1 MEFLKC
7 CLYNSQTVALIRTLA
22 TNPDILLLDEPFSAL
37 DFETRQLVAD
47 DVYKIIKKEHK
58 TTIMITHN
66 IEEAIAFAD
75 KVVVLSKRPS
85 VVKSIFDIKLSN
97 ASTPINNR
105 KCVEFN
111 DYYEEIWQEFDHE
124 I

>member
-1 MEFLKC
+1 M
-7 CLYNSQTVALIRTLA
+7 IRTLA

-37 DFETRQLVAD
+37 DFETRQIVSD

-66 IEEAIAFAD
+66 IEEAIAMAD
-75 KVVVLSKRPS
+75 TVIVLSKRPS
-85 VVKSIFDIKLSN
+85 IIKKVFNIKLTDS
-97 ASTPINNR
+97 STPINNR
-105 KCVEFN
+105 TCKEFN
-111 DYYEEIWQEFDHE
+111 DYYKEIWQVFDHE